1 MAEPT
6 KPPPAQAARGPK
18 SPLLALTL
26 ARIRIFVREPA
37 ALFWVFGFPVLLAV
51 GLGIAFREGP
61 VEPVHVGLPA
71 GDPGTAEVQRLL
83 DGKEGLAVEVLAA
96 DALEER
102 LAKGTIDIIVR
113 YRGEGAEKG
122 AAAAPEGA
130 GAAVVDLRFDP
141 ARDEGRFARRAVDD
155 ALQRALGREDV
166 ATITEHT
173 EIPRGRR
180 YIDFLLPGLI
190 AMNLLGSSLWGVGY
204 AIVQERRGKLLRRF
218 AVTPMRRSD
227 FLLSFLLSRFV
238 FLFAEVVALL
248 GFGALAFDVTV
259 MGSVVDVGILCV
271 VGALSFMGIAAV
283 IGARTDSVEVA
294 SGFMNLAT
302 LPMWILSGTFFS
314 YERFPEAVQPIIQAL
329 PLTALNDGLRAV
341 VNDGRGLIDV
351 LPQLAVLVAWGVVG
365 FAIGLKT
372 FRWR

>member
-1 MAEPT
+1 
-6 KPPPAQAARGPK
+6 
-18 SPLLALTL
+18 
-26 ARIRIFVREPA
+26 
-37 ALFWVFGFPVLLAV
+37 
-51 GLGIAFREGP
+51 
-61 VEPVHVGLPA
+61 
-71 GDPGTAEVQRLL
+71 
-83 DGKEGLAVEVLAA
+83 
-96 DALEER
+96 
-102 LAKGTIDIIVR
+102 
-113 YRGEGAEKG
+113 
-122 AAAAPEGA
+122 
-130 GAAVVDLRFDP
+130 
-141 ARDEGRFARRAVDD
+141 
-155 ALQRALGREDV
+155 
-166 ATITEHT
+166 
-173 EIPRGRR
+173 
-180 YIDFLLPGLI
+180 
-190 AMNLLGSSLWGVGY
+190 
-204 AIVQERRGKLLRRF
+204 
-218 AVTPMRRSD
+218 MRRSD

>member
-1 MAEPT
+1 MARPD
-6 KPPPAQAARGPK
+6 PALQAARAARPM

-26 ARIRIFVREPA
+26 ARIRVFVREPA
-37 ALFWVFGFPVLLAV
+37 ALFWVFGFPVLLAI
-51 GLGIAFREGP
+51 GLGLAFREGP
-61 VEPVHVGLPA
+61 VEPVRVGLPA
-71 GDPGTAEVQRLL
+71 GDAGTAEVTRLL
-83 DGKEGLAVEVLAA
+83 AGQDGLALEVLPA
-96 DALEER
+96 DVLESE

-113 YRGEGAEKG
+113 YGPAADKAAE
-122 AAAAPEGA
+122 
-130 GAAVVDLRFDP
+130 LRYDP
-141 ARDEGRFARRAVDD
+141 ARDEGRLARWVVGD
-155 ALQRALGREDV
+155 ALQRALGRQDV
-166 ATITEHT
+166 ATIGEST

-180 YIDFLLPGLI
+180 YIDFLLPGLL

-248 GFGALAFDVTV
+248 GFGALAFDVMV
-259 MGSVVDVGILCV
+259 VGSLFDVGVLCV
-271 VGALSFMGIAAV
+271 AGALSFMAIALV

-294 SGFMNLAT
+294 SGFMNFAT

-314 YERFPEAVQPIIQAL
+314 YERFPEALQPVIKAL
-329 PLTALNDGLRAV
+329 PLTALNDALRAV
-341 VNDGRGLIDV
+341 VNDGRGLLDV
-351 LPQLAVLVAWGVVG
+351 LPELAVLGVWGVVG